1 MCGDIAICVSDK
13 ANMAHTSTLAQ
24 VFSLRRFQPHA
35 AGAPHPASTVPLRPG
50 AVIDGWPASPNPFST
65 LQPTRRSNDA
75 AEFVSSINN
84 TVIRAIEWRD
94 AGKWS
99 IAERH
104 LQSAIWMAIAA
115 NDALSC
121 LMAGV
126 KLVECYLG
134 AGDMLSAMNLSRQL
148 LPLAAACH
156 DREAFLTL
164 TTARCL
170 CVALS
175 QPPDCVRQ
183 ELASCL
189 LVGTDAPADP
199 LSTGFDEGI
208 FNRVARMLDRAHE
221 RERLSQWRSAWAD
234 LRGRVGGAGR
244 KRLRRLLRANAVQTV

>member
-1 MCGDIAICVSDK
+1 
-13 ANMAHTSTLAQ
+13 MAHTSTLSQ
-24 VFSLRRFQPHA
+24 VFSLRRFQSHPS
-35 AGAPHPASTVPLRPG
+35 GAPRPASSVPQRPG

-65 LQPTRRSNDA
+65 LQPTGRSNAA

-94 AGKWS
+94 AGKWL

-115 NDALSC
+115 NDALAC
-121 LMAGV
+121 LMAGAR
-126 KLVECYLG
+126 LLECYLG
-134 AGDMLSAMNLSRQL
+134 AGDMQSAMNLSRQL

-156 DREAFLTL
+156 DREAFLAL

-183 ELASCL
+183 ELATCL
-189 LVGTDAPADP
+189 LPNSDVVADP
-199 LSTGFDEGI
+199 LSSGFDEGI

-221 RERLSQWRSAWAD
+221 RERLSQWRGAWAD
-234 LRGRVGGAGR
+234 LSGRVGWAGR
-244 KRLRRLLRANAVQTV
+244 IRLRLLLRANAVQTV

>member
-1 MCGDIAICVSDK
+1 
-13 ANMAHTSTLAQ
+13 MAHTSTLSQ
-24 VFSLRRFQPHA
+24 VFSLRRFQPPA
-35 AGAPHPASTVPLRPG
+35 TGTSSPAPDVPQRPG
-50 AVIDGWPASPNPFST
+50 AVIDGWPASPNPFSS

-115 NDALSC
+115 NDALAC

-126 KLVECYLG
+126 KLLECYVG
-134 AGDMLSAMNLSRQL
+134 AGDTLSAMNLSRQL

-156 DREAFLTL
+156 DREAYWALV
-164 TTARCL
+164 TARCL
-170 CVALS
+170 CLS
-175 QPPDCVRQ
+175 MAQPPDGVRQ
-183 ELASCL
+183 ELANCL
-189 LVGTDAPADP
+189 LANSDGLADP
-199 LSTGFDEGI
+199 LSSGFDEGI
-208 FNRVARMLDRAHE
+208 YSRIARLLDRAHE

-234 LRGRVGGAGR
+234 LSGRVGGAGR
-244 KRLRRLLRANAVQTV
+244 IRLRRLLRANAVQTA